1 MLIGEPASKALI
13 ADELRRRIAAGEIAP
28 GRLLPSEPE
37 LAAGLRASRVTVRK
51 ALAQL
56 KMDGTVDSRQG
67 FGWYVVNAPIRQ
79 SLRDLTTIRRQI
91 LAGRADARA

>member
-56 KMDGTVDSRQG
+56 KMDGTVDS
-67 FGWYVVNAPIRQ
+67 
-79 SLRDLTTIRRQI
+79 
-91 LAGRADARA
+91 ARASAGTS